1 MTRNLENAL
10 RENPDLRVLVMCG
23 YTDLATPPA
32 NMQYS
37 ISHLFK
43 IPDERREAIKF
54 TWYDGGHMF
63 YLNQPDLEKMRKDL
77 VEFIK

>member
-10 RENPDLRVLVMCG
+10 RENPNLRVLVMCG